1 MPKRDKIHQ
10 RKLEQL
16 ESEFHLLLLACLE
29 ECARGRWGLFGQ
41 NDAVDPEGRY
51 WGWPEAK
58 RLKELAKEI
67 ESIRM
72 QFGEGNEECRRLLQ
86 LSSLRGANV
95 PGESRLAAELLAEL
109 KAREVRGPPIF

>member
-16 ESEFHLLLLACLE
+16 ESEFHSLLLSCLE

-41 NDAVDPEGRY
+41 NDPADPEGRY
-51 WGWPEAK
+51 WSWPEAK

-72 QFGEGNEECRRLLQ
+72 QFGEVNEECRRLLQ
-86 LSSLRGANV
+86 LSSLRGSNV
-95 PGESRLAAELLAEL
+95 PGESRLATEFLAEL
-109 KAREVRGPPIF
+109 KANAI